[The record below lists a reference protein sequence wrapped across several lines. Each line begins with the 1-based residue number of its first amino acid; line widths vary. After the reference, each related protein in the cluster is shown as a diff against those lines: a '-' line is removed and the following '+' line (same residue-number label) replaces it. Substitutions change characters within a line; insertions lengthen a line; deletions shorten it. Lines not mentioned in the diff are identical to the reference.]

1 MMEKVKTVCL
11 VSCVSAKRT
20 APAPAKDLYQS
31 DWFIKARRYVEA
43 IGCPWFILS
52 AKHGLI
58 SPDEVIPPYEQTLNT
73 MGVSERR
80 NWAHTVEKQ
89 MDQQMQDA
97 TKIVILAGQR
107 YREFLMDYLCRRA
120 DTVDVPMAGLRIG
133 EQLGWLGSHVGHGQA
148 R

>member
-1 MMEKVKTVCL
+1 MEKEETVCL
-11 VSCVSAKRT
+11 VSCVGVKR
-20 APAPAKDLYQS
+20 AVSAPAKDLYQS

-58 SPDEVIPPYEQTLNT
+58 SPDEVTAPYEQTLNT

-80 NWAHTVEKQ
+80 NWARIVQKQ
-89 MDQQMQDA
+89 MDEHMPNA
-97 TKIVILAGQR
+97 SHIVVLAGAR
-107 YREFLMDYLCRRA
+107 YREFLMDYLRRRA
-120 DTVDVPMAGLRIG
+120 DTVDVPMVGLRIG
-133 EQLGWLGSHVGHGQA
+133 EQLGWLGSHVGHVPA

>member
-1 MMEKVKTVCL
+1 MEKVETVCL
-11 VSCVSAKRT
+11 VSCVGSKR
-20 APAPAKDLYQS
+20 AEPAPARDLYQS

-43 IGCPWFILS
+43 MGCPWFILS

-80 NWAHTVEKQ
+80 DWARMVQNQ
-89 MDQQMQDA
+89 MDEQMPNA
-97 TKIVILAGQR
+97 SHIVILAGKR
-107 YREFLMDYLCRRA
+107 YREFLKDYLRRRA
-120 DTVDVPMAGLRIG
+120 DTVDVPMEHLGIG
-133 EQLGWLGSHVGHGQA
+133 QQKSWLGRHVGDGPA